1 MLSLAPPFLMVDGF
15 SLFPDHADPLQWY
28 YLPMGP
34 SIAVRSEGG
43 APVPVFSLL
52 QFRGEQDTITGG
64 LLNFDVV
71 LGPPTDRL
79 DSVLDGVAG
88 QIQSQLDLPERPR
101 RPVPVPLESGT
112 VKLVLLDS
120 ESGAAADDSR
130 FVERI
135 IHQAQPSLYGVNQ
148 AAFSAVLDARGST
161 LLASCLDGAVA
172 PIGVVYALEFL
183 GLRPA
188 YTVTL
193 NIRWDQLK
201 ERLDKTFGVE
211 GVFVS
216 SQITEQLDRLKDER
230 VIDIQDDLFV
240 PEGEAGK
247 SVIAGHDRA
256 VSAVYD
262 MITDSFFEAALAPR
276 PAPDGWDRAAAF
288 ANEFGRV
295 AMTGGLSLAGTYTYR
310 RVSSVQEVQKRLDV
324 RMGQRTA
331 VRRTVYPQGHLSGIA
346 ALIAASGRPQSDF
359 TRRVTVDDPWFA
371 RRKVKVVSRADFSTG
386 FLTSV
391 GVDLR
396 YGDDTKAVL
405 LDGVNNAGEVDWASR
420 LDGGAMV
427 RPVAVDVDYH
437 LAKPAGWVLPDR
449 LTVHDTTETEIAEI
463 RPGDTFGLRPVLIR
477 ADGVPWERWRSVM
490 VELRYQDAA
499 SGVSGEYVLDLDPE
513 HPLWQWPLFV
523 VGSATPVTYGYRLT
537 YHGIDRPDTVREW
550 TETDD
555 LEVRVGDPFPDSHT
569 VTVRPL
575 VAWATVSTVLV
586 DLLYEDPAHQVRQE
600 ASLEFTSEK
609 GGAQTF
615 VVGLKDPGLRR
626 VTYRVTLLHT
636 DGHMSTVPESS
647 TGSTTLIVAAD
658 MPAHQA
664 VVVRVDTKA
673 AEEAGLRETK
683 VEFAQPGTETATA
696 SYSFIRGS
704 APVVHEFDVTGAP
717 GFRYRVVRIDT
728 SGMSRVGAWTDANLP
743 VLDVVPGA

>member
-1 MLSLAPPFLMVDGF
+1 MLSLAPPFLMVNGF

-43 APVPVFSLL
+43 AAVPVFSLL
-52 QFRGEQDTITGG
+52 QFRGEKDDTTGG

-79 DSVLDGVAG
+79 DSVLDELAG

-101 RPVPVPLESGT
+101 RPIPVPLESGT

-120 ESGAAADDSR
+120 ETGATPDDSR

-161 LLASCLDGAVA
+161 LLANCLDGAVA
-172 PIGVVYALEFL
+172 PIGVVYALDFL

-193 NIRWDQLK
+193 NIRWDMLK
-201 ERLDKTFGVE
+201 ERLDKTFGVS

-216 SQITEQLDRLKDER
+216 SQITEQLDKLKDER

-247 SVIAGHDRA
+247 SVIASHDRA

-262 MITDSFFEAALAPR
+262 MITDSFFEAALTPR
-276 PAPDGWDRAAAF
+276 PAPDGWDRAAAL
-288 ANEFGRV
+288 ATEFGRV

-310 RVSSVQEVQKRLDV
+310 RISSVEEVQKRLNV
-324 RMGQRTA
+324 RMGERTA

-359 TRRVTVDDPWFA
+359 TRRVPIDDPWFS
-371 RRKVKVVSRADFSTG
+371 RRKVKVVSRVDFSTG

-396 YGDDTKAVL
+396 YGDDTKTVL
-405 LDGVNNAGEVDWASR
+405 LDAQNSTGEADWASR
-420 LDGGAMV
+420 LEGGSMV
-427 RPVAVDVDYH
+427 RPVTVDTTYH
-437 LAKPAGWVLPDR
+437 LAKPVGWILPDR

-463 RPGDTFGLRPVLIR
+463 RPSETFSFRPVLIR
-477 ADGVPWERWRSVM
+477 DDGIPWDNWRAVT

-499 SGVSGEYVLDLDPE
+499 SGVSGEYVLDVVRDQG
-513 HPLWQWPLFV
+513 LWQWPRFI
-523 VGSATPVTYGYRLT
+523 VGDAPGTYAYRLT
-537 YHGIDRPDTVREW
+537 YHGIGRPDVVREW
-550 TETDD
+550 TETDNA
-555 LEVRVGDPFPDSHT
+555 EVRVRDPFPDT
-569 VTVRPL
+569 YPLTVRPL
-575 VAWATVSTVLV
+575 VVWANVSTVLV
-586 DLLYEDPAHQVRQE
+586 DLLYEDPAHRLRQE

-609 GGAQTF
+609 GGAQMF
-615 VVGLKDPGLRR
+615 VAGLKDPTLRR
-626 VTYRVTLLHT
+626 ITYRVTVLHT

-647 TGSTTLIVAAD
+647 TGRGTLIVTAD

-664 VVVRVDTKA
+664 VVVRVDTQA

-683 VEFAQPGTETATA
+683 VEFAQPGTETVTA
-696 SYSFIRGS
+696 SYSFIHGS
-704 APVVHEFDVTGAP
+704 APVVHEFDVTGTP

-728 SGMSRVGAWTDANLP
+728 TGLSRVGAWTDANLP
-743 VLDVVPGA
+743 VIDVVPGA

>member
-1 MLSLAPPFLMVDGF
+1 MLSLAPPFLMVNGF

-34 SIAVRSEGG
+34 SIAVRNEGG
-43 APVPVFSLL
+43 AATPVFSLL
-52 QFRGEQDTITGG
+52 QFRGEKDDTTGG

-71 LGPPTDRL
+71 LGPPADRL
-79 DSVLDGVAG
+79 DSVLDEVAG
-88 QIQSQLDLPERPR
+88 EIQSQLNLPERPR
-101 RPVPVPLESGT
+101 RPVPVPLEGGT

-120 ESGAAADDSR
+120 ESDGAPDDSR

-135 IHQAQPSLYGVNQ
+135 IHQAQPSLYGANQ

-172 PIGVVYALEFL
+172 PIGVVYALDFL

-201 ERLDKTFGVE
+201 ERLDKTFGVS

-216 SQITEQLDRLKDER
+216 SQITEQLDKLKDER

-247 SVIAGHDRA
+247 SVIASHDRA

-276 PAPDGWDRAAAF
+276 PAPDGWDRAAELAT
-288 ANEFGRV
+288 EFGRV

-310 RVSSVQEVQKRLDV
+310 RISSVQEVQKRLNV
-324 RMGQRTA
+324 RMGERTA

-346 ALIAASGRPQSDF
+346 ELIAASGRPQSDF
-359 TRRVTVDDPWFA
+359 TRRVSIDDPWFG
-371 RRKVKVVSRADFSTG
+371 RRKVKVVSRVDFNSG

-396 YGDDTKAVL
+396 YGEDGKTVL
-405 LDGVNNAGEVDWASR
+405 LDGQNNTGEVDWASR
-420 LDGGAMV
+420 VEGGTMV
-427 RPVAVDVDYH
+427 KPVTVDITYH
-437 LAKPAGWVLPDR
+437 LAQPAGWVLPDR

-463 RPGDTFGLRPVLIR
+463 RPSETFNFRPVLIR
-477 ADGVPWERWRSVM
+477 EEGVPWADWRSVT
-490 VELRYQDAA
+490 VELRYRDAA
-499 SGVSGEYVLDLDPE
+499 SGVSGEYAFELDGKQG
-513 HPLWQWPLFV
+513 LWQWPRFI
-523 VGSATPVTYGYRLT
+523 VGSAPGTYSYRLT
-537 YHGIDRPDTVREW
+537 YHGIGRPDVVREW
-550 TETDD
+550 AETDEN
-555 LEVRVGDPFPDSHT
+555 EVKVRDPFPAT
-569 VTVRPL
+569 YLLTVRPL
-575 VAWATVSTVLV
+575 VAWTNVSTVLV
-586 DLLYEDPAHQVRQE
+586 DLLYEDPAHQLRQE

-609 GGAQTF
+609 GGAQQF
-615 VVGLKDPGLRR
+615 SAGLRDPTLR
-626 VTYRVTLLHT
+626 RITYRVTLLHT

-647 TGSTTLIVAAD
+647 TGRPTLTVAAD
-658 MPAHQA
+658 MPTHQA

-673 AEEAGLRETK
+673 AEAAGIRETK
-683 VEFAQPGTETATA
+683 VEFAQSGTETVTA
-696 SYSFIRGS
+696 SYSFTRDSG
-704 APVVHEFDVTGAP
+704 PVGHEFDVTGAP
-717 GFRYRVVRIDT
+717 GFRYRVVRIAT
-728 SGMSRVGAWTDANLP
+728 SGLTRVGEWTDANLP